1 MFDFKCSANC
11 CVSARCCLGKCHT
24 TQGTDIISVSVGWRR
39 NKKMLAYSK
48 FSHDVAE
55 KKEKKSW
62 NIFKWLLIIQ
72 LGADWLPVMCWPLRV
87 QSKST
92 GVSAPRGAT
101 VILGC
106 GSSCPANVSR
116 ALLHSPPPPIS
127 SRIKT
132 SQYAQQL
139 HSGGEGMRGMCLQH
153 HNPSPLSHGLIWPKP
168 RGDRTI
174 NTYSTLQLCFSV
186 LFLKG

>member
-1 MFDFKCSANC
+1 MLSGKVPPNTRYWYNQHQRWVEEEKKKCSHIQNF
-11 CVSARCCLGKCHT
+11 LMMW
-24 TQGTDIISVSVGWRR
+24 Q
-39 NKKMLAYSK
+39 KKK
-48 FSHDVAE
+48 
-55 KKEKKSW
+55 KKSW

-116 ALLHSPPPPIS
+116 ALRHSPP
-127 SRIKT
+127 
-132 SQYAQQL
+132 
-139 HSGGEGMRGMCLQH
+139 HSHPQPLP
-153 HNPSPLSHGLIWPKP
+153 PSPLVLKPHNMPNNCTVEERECAVCAYSITTPLLSHM
-168 RGDRTI
+168 D
-174 NTYSTLQLCFSV
+174 
-186 LFLKG
+186 

>member
-1 MFDFKCSANC
+1 MLDFKSSAIC
-11 CVSARCCLGKCHT
+11 CVSAWCRLGKCHT
-24 TQGTDIISVSVGWRR
+24 TQGTDIISDSVGWRR
-39 NKKMLAYSK
+39 
-48 FSHDVAE
+48 E
-55 KKEKKSW
+55 KKCSHIQNFLMMWQKKKKKSW

-72 LGADWLPVMCWPLRV
+72 LGADWLPVMCWPLPV

-116 ALLHSPPPPIS
+116 ALLHSPPPSLRPLHPLS

-153 HNPSPLSHGLIWPKP
+153 HNPSPLSHGLIWPSQE
-168 RGDRTI
+168 GI
-174 NTYSTLQLCFSV
+174 GQ
-186 LFLKG
+186 

>member
-11 CVSARCCLGKCHT
+11 CVSASCCLGKCHT
-24 TQGTDIISVSVGWRR
+24 TQGTDITSISVGSRR
-39 NKKMLAYSK
+39 EKKMLAYSK

-55 KKEKKSW
+55 RKKKKSW

-116 ALLHSPPPPIS
+116 ALLHTTPP
-127 SRIKT
+127 
-132 SQYAQQL
+132 AA
-139 HSGGEGMRGMCLQH
+139 
-153 HNPSPLSHGLIWPKP
+153 PSPLVLKPHNMPNNCTVEERECAVCAYSITTPLLSHM
-168 RGDRTI
+168 D
-174 NTYSTLQLCFSV
+174 
-186 LFLKG
+186 

>member
-11 CVSARCCLGKCHT
+11 CVSAWCCLGKCHT
-24 TQGTDIISVSVGWRR
+24 TQGTDIISISVGSRR
-39 NKKMLAYSK
+39 KKNARIFK
-48 FSHDVAE
+48 IFSWCGR
-55 KKEKKSW
+55 KKKKSW

-106 GSSCPANVSR
+106 GSSCPVNVSR
-116 ALLHSPPPPIS
+116 ALLHTNSPHPHS

-153 HNPSPLSHGLIWPKP
+153 HNPSPLSHGLIWPSQE
-168 RGDRTI
+168 GI
-174 NTYSTLQLCFSV
+174 GQ
-186 LFLKG
+186 